1 MVCEAIAENLLQKYV
16 SFPTDSMLFK
26 TMKEYGDFR
35 TAVERLMAATFR
47 LKRRKTHMVTTWTER
62 VGIR

>member
-16 SFPTDSMLFK
+16 SFPTDNMLFK

-35 TAVERLMAATFR
+35 TAVERLMAAIFR